1 MARTFSIS
9 SITSFI
15 DSPSDLSPGTKKTGA
30 AVVEATVGAIVAAL
44 VGAKVAALVVVVVG
58 RVVGFGVVGTGHD
71 PKEHDCS
78 LRNIA

>member
-1 MARTFSIS
+1 MVA
-9 SITSFI
+9 
-15 DSPSDLSPGTKKTGA
+15 
-30 AVVEATVGAIVAAL
+30 ATVGAT

-78 LRNIA
+78 FRNIA